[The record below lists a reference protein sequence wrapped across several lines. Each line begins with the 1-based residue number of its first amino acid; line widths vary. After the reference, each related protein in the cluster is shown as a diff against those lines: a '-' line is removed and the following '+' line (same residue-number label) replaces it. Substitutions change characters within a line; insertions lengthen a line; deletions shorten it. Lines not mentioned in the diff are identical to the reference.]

1 MRKTFSTLLIAT
13 LTVLLFTAIIRTE
26 IPVALADTQQN
37 VETIT
42 QVTVSSNP
50 VVVAQRVQI
59 NVTISP
65 PPPTKDDYFTG
76 IIIKITNPDGDN
88 MTVGP
93 LKASSDWQD
102 KTEDTIWYNYVPS
115 QAGTFKITAYYE
127 GDTFSDGGITYLP
140 SISSTVTLIATWEI
154 GPQSTPKATETPTP
168 TTFTP
173 APSTTPMPTPTRTP
187 PPTPTPTPQVRK
199 TASFSIETETKDSA
213 VTISGRLYAPGTVGI
228 AVQDIYLSYS
238 VDDKSWM
245 PIGLCMTNEWGKYD
259 YRWVTPPSGTYTLKA
274 KWEGNSEFQPAS
286 NTTSIGTIPFENQ
299 QAIVQ
304 SNSTLTQISYNQT
317 VGLSFT
323 VNGEGG
329 TQGYAK
335 VVIPKNL
342 MPENQN
348 IKVHVD
354 GKPINF
360 DLTSSED
367 EWIISFTY
375 QHSTHQVVINTATN
389 ISQDGPI
396 VLDESMLLIF
406 GAVVAALTAVAG
418 LLVWL
423 AKTGKK

>member
-1 MRKTFSTLLIAT
+1 
-13 LTVLLFTAIIRTE
+13 
-26 IPVALADTQQN
+26 
-37 VETIT
+37 
-42 QVTVSSNP
+42 
-50 VVVAQRVQI
+50 
-59 NVTISP
+59 
-65 PPPTKDDYFTG
+65 
-76 IIIKITNPDGDN
+76 
-88 MTVGP
+88 
-93 LKASSDWQD
+93 
-102 KTEDTIWYNYVPS
+102 
-115 QAGTFKITAYYE
+115 
-127 GDTFSDGGITYLP
+127 
-140 SISSTVTLIATWEI
+140 
-154 GPQSTPKATETPTP
+154 
-168 TTFTP
+168 
-173 APSTTPMPTPTRTP
+173 
-187 PPTPTPTPQVRK
+187 
-199 TASFSIETETKDSA
+199 
-213 VTISGRLYAPGTVGI
+213 
-228 AVQDIYLSYS
+228 
-238 VDDKSWM
+238 
-245 PIGLCMTNEWGKYD
+245 
-259 YRWVTPPSGTYTLKA
+259 LKA

-360 DLTSSED
+360 DLTPSED